1 MGESCCS
8 DADEVHVLW
17 ERCEL
22 RFLNTSAVFRAVTS
36 ENFRGEEVTFGNY
49 YDVMDV
55 QSTMICD
62 VFAMIT
68 SVATVVLQKPLDSQK
83 NSLDLKNITRF
94 KISALKLTV
103 SPETIS
109 SCSSSS
115 ENLKF
120 ASLLKSIMLKRGKS
134 YVGKLQVSFK
144 SLKRQQW
151 GSVLL

>member
-8 DADEVHVLW
+8 DADAVHVLW

-22 RFLNTSAVFRAVTS
+22 RFLNTSAAFRAVTS

-62 VFAMIT
+62 VFAMIS

>member
-1 MGESCCS
+1 
-8 DADEVHVLW
+8 
-17 ERCEL
+17 
-22 RFLNTSAVFRAVTS
+22 
-36 ENFRGEEVTFGNY
+36 
-49 YDVMDV
+49 MDV

-62 VFAMIT
+62 VFAMIS

-115 ENLKF
+115 ENLNTICKF
-120 ASLLKSIMLKRGKS
+120 VKNYHAEAWKILCGKASGFFQELKATAMRKCFTVGYRSITLIFDQ
-134 YVGKLQVSFK
+134 YVSNHCTDPAKK
-144 SLKRQQW
+144 WR
-151 GSVLL
+151 